1 MDSVNR
7 QWRVAARPE
16 GNVKPT
22 DFEYT
27 EEPIPRL
34 GNGQV
39 LLRTHYLSLAPVMRM
54 YMMGVQPTDDARL
67 EIGDVIH
74 GRGVGEVV
82 ASRHPDYSVGDILH
96 GQFGWQTYKATSV
109 TPQERFRKMQPL
121 GLPIYLGLTSLGFSG
136 FSAYCGYFDCGR
148 PKPADCVLVSGAAG
162 GVGHMVIQIARAAGA
177 GRVVGIA
184 GGARKVDLIRDLGCD
199 DAIDYKS
206 EDVAARIGECFPNGI
221 DIYFDNVG
229 GETLEAALENLAYGA
244 RVVLCG
250 SISEYTREEPFG
262 LRNYTRIRG
271 KRASLVGFF
280 VYNHTETFDRAEQ
293 AAAQWIKSGQLKPI
307 QTILEGFEKMP
318 EALAGLYDGTNLG
331 KQLVRVYG
339 TEDLVY

>member
-1 MDSVNR
+1 MDNVNR

-16 GNVKPT
+16 GNVKAT

-27 EEPIPRL
+27 EEPIPEPAER
-34 GNGQV
+34 QV

-54 YMMGVQPTDDARL
+54 YMMGIQPTDDAPL

-82 ASRHPDYSVGDILH
+82 ASRHPDYRVGDILH

-109 TPQERFRKMQPL
+109 TRQERFRKMQPL

-148 PKPADCVLVSGAAG
+148 PQPADRVLVSGAAG
-162 GVGHMVIQIARAAGA
+162 GVGHMVVQIARAAGA

-184 GGARKVDLIRDLGCD
+184 GGQRKVELIRDLGCD

-206 EDVAARIGECFPNGI
+206 EDVATRIQECFPDGI

-244 RVVLCG
+244 RIVLCG
-250 SISEYTREEPFG
+250 SISEYTRETPFA
-262 LRNYTRIRG
+262 LSNYTRIRG
-271 KRASLVGFF
+271 RRASMEGFF
-280 VYNHTETFDRAEQ
+280 VYNHAETFDRAER
-293 AAAQWIKSGQLKPI
+293 AAAQWIKEGRLKPI

-331 KQLVRVYG
+331 KQLVRVHG
-339 TEDLVY
+339 SEDLIY